1 MFIPLA
7 HTQMRVLVKLAGLR
21 LDPGS
26 FELVAEPATTIS
38 QLKARLNTEHG
49 VPATGHEL
57 VYGGKLLK
65 DTQTLEDASF
75 VESSFLACVTFAAN
89 KMHPAQGAV
98 AADSTELQP
107 VSGRLTVSSSTG
119 RSIIAKIHL
128 LPFALSA
135 FVLLRLLLLLPGLA
149 TRRASR

>member
-1 MFIPLA
+1 
-7 HTQMRVLVKLAGLR
+7 MRVLVKLAGLG

-49 VPATGHEL
+49 VPAIGHEL

-89 KMHPAQGAV
+89 KMHPVQGAV

-107 VSGRLTVSSSTG
+107 VSGLLTVQV
-119 RSIIAKIHL
+119 RQND
-128 LPFALSA
+128 P
-135 FVLLRLLLLLPGLA
+135 
-149 TRRASR
+149 